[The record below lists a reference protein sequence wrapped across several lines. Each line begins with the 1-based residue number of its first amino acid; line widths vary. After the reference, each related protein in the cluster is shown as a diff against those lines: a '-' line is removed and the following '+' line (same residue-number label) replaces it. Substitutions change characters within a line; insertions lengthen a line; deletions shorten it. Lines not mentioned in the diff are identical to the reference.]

1 MSRARFDLEGK
12 VALVTGS
19 SRGIG
24 RAIAERMASDGA
36 LTVVHYGR
44 NAAAANEAVAAIE
57 SKGGRAFPVGAE
69 LSSPDEI
76 RSLFE
81 KIESELESRTGAK
94 GVDVLVNNAGANSPA
109 HYQQMT
115 PEQFDQLFAVDVRGA
130 FLVTQSALS
139 RMRDGGRIIN
149 ISSVVSRRPTLS
161 PIAIPYAMAKG
172 ALDAFTLGLS
182 QDLGRRKIT
191 VNTIAPGIVETD
203 INRDALRKPEV
214 RKMLEGQTALGRL
227 GKPADIAAVAAFLAS
242 EDSGWITGQYIE
254 ASGGLRS

>member
-1 MSRARFDLEGK
+1 MRPVRLPLEGK

-24 RAIAERMASDGA
+24 RAIAERLANDGA
-36 LTVVHYGR
+36 LVVVHYGR
-44 NAAAANEAVAAIE
+44 NAAAASETVAAIE
-57 SKGGRAFPVGAE
+57 SNGGQAFPAGAD
-69 LSSPDEI
+69 LASMDEI

-81 KIESELESRTGAK
+81 NIDAELQSRIQAK
-94 GVDVLVNNAGANSPA
+94 RLDILVNNVGTNSPA

-115 PEQFDQLFAVDVRGA
+115 PDQFDQLFGVDVRGA
-130 FLVTQSALS
+130 FFVTQSALP
-139 RMRDGGRIIN
+139 RMSDGGRIIN

-161 PIAIPYAMAKG
+161 PVAIPYAMTKG

-182 QDLGRRKIT
+182 QDLGRRRIT

-203 INRDALRKPEV
+203 INREALRKPEV

-227 GKPADIAAVAAFLAS
+227 GEPADIAGVAAFLAS
-242 EDSGWITGQYIE
+242 EDSAWITGQYIE
-254 ASGGLRS
+254 ASGGLRP